1 MFEKLN
7 RITSV
12 ENGQLHFQLNIYES
26 ESKYESESERIFVN
40 LHSGQTFTSQ
50 RLDIAS
56 ATWKV

>member
-26 ESKYESESERIFVN
+26 ESKCESESERI
-40 LHSGQTFTSQ
+40 
-50 RLDIAS
+50 DIAS
-56 ATWKV
+56 ATWKLPVDLGYFR